1 MERIIYTMLLAGL
14 SVTII
19 LSYIYNIYGCKR
31 KIPRIVKNL
40 IIVIYLMYQ
49 YILENVKIDPL
60 VVICTNLIIIS
71 VVSQILMDTRKKNI
85 ALFSVLLYGIWMLI
99 ELIVSYI
106 LSLTGTFDI
115 EERIAG
121 SFISKVL
128 TLLLIYVGIFHLQI
142 KRYQI
147 HFGFKVG
154 KLFFMAV
161 GSIIIAY
168 TIFKLNVDKTSP
180 QNVLVFSSIII
191 LLFLN
196 IAIFQLYVDIA
207 KQYKANI
214 QSFYYEQLI
223 ERYKKESER
232 VEKEY
237 EIIKQIR
244 HDTKS
249 QISYLKYLLKEREY
263 DECIEYLNKI
273 SDAKDKYNSQ
283 KFCGNRIFNAMLNS
297 VVDNILNKNIDMKY
311 DLNIPSKIFVE
322 SVHLCAVLGNVLDNA
337 VEALEKVKDEPRK
350 LYVYSKYCKGVLVI
364 KVKNNYKQP
373 VVTKNK
379 KFISNKK
386 KTELHGMGIESIKR
400 IVNIYNGTV
409 DIDYENNMFS
419 VCIVLYEKEKLHGE
433 GEIST
438 R

>member
-1 MERIIYTMLLAGL
+1 MA
-14 SVTII
+14 
-19 LSYIYNIYGCKR
+19 
-31 KIPRIVKNL
+31 
-40 IIVIYLMYQ
+40 
-49 YILENVKIDPL
+49 PL
-60 VVICTNLIIIS
+60 VRTGGSRHTGLAA
-71 VVSQILMDTRKKNI
+71 LPHRNI
-85 ALFSVLLYGIWMLI
+85 
-99 ELIVSYI
+99 
-106 LSLTGTFDI
+106 
-115 EERIAG
+115 
-121 SFISKVL
+121 
-128 TLLLIYVGIFHLQI
+128 H
-142 KRYQI
+142 
-147 HFGFKVG
+147 
-154 KLFFMAV
+154 
-161 GSIIIAY
+161 
-168 TIFKLNVDKTSP
+168 
-180 QNVLVFSSIII
+180 
-191 LLFLN
+191 
-196 IAIFQLYVDIA
+196 
-207 KQYKANI
+207 
-214 QSFYYEQLI
+214 
-223 ERYKKESER
+223 
-232 VEKEY
+232 
-237 EIIKQIR
+237 
-244 HDTKS
+244 
-249 QISYLKYLLKEREY
+249 
-263 DECIEYLNKI
+263 
-273 SDAKDKYNSQ
+273 
-283 KFCGNRIFNAMLNS
+283 